1 MQLFGDR
8 ITAPKTLMISEI
20 MVNGSCWFITLERAL
35 FLRKGET
42 LWLDDAQAFGVPVP
56 QPVVERLDGTTVR
69 PKSTWATV
77 KWAYK
82 LL

>member
-1 MQLFGDR
+1 MQLLGDR
-8 ITAPKTLMISEI
+8 IVAPKALMISEI

-42 LWLDDAQAFGVPVP
+42 LWLDDVNPRGLP

-69 PKSTWATV
+69 PKSAFATV